1 MSVEKDVL
9 RLEVSVDDALGVQV
23 LQSQCDL
30 RQVEA
35 EGGGRV
41 GVKVGVKVGGRIG
54 GRLVEV
60 DVGTTMR
67 HLELFCVI
75 VELF

>member
-9 RLEVSVDDALGVQV
+9 GLEVSVDDALGVQV

-41 GVKVGVKVGGRIG
+41 GVKVGGRIG

-67 HLELFCVI
+67 HFELFCVI
-75 VELF
+75 V